1 LQKLQLHRPS
11 HSGARGTS
19 IVTFPQWHEPV
30 TGMARSLAKKIASY
44 SWNESGARNRSLDMT
59 DDAARLRS
67 EAERCRRLAENVSSD
82 EDQALLKRI
91 ARDFDEAADELEQKR
106 GGPSG

>member
-1 LQKLQLHRPS
+1 
-11 HSGARGTS
+11 
-19 IVTFPQWHEPV
+19 
-30 TGMARSLAKKIASY
+30 
-44 SWNESGARNRSLDMT
+44 MT